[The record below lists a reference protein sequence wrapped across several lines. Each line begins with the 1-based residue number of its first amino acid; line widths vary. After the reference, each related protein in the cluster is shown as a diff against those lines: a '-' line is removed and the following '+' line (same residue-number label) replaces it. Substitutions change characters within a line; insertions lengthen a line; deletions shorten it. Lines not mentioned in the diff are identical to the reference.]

1 MRNKLLKKSSETQV
15 WLTISLL
22 LPTHFPCIWYHWKAL
37 LFIFTMMCHLLW
49 LHNLGMC
56 STPEYGGGCKVK
68 CAKMHCYCHIDNSGV
83 LHIPKLRNHNKWH
96 IIVKRNNRAFQWYQM
111 QGKWVGNKRE
121 IVSQTWVSKL
131 FVEEFICS
139 SRHTLL
145 YTMKKKNLFHRTFKW
160 FPVITPHR
168 HDAPSQ

>member
-1 MRNKLLKKSSETQV
+1 MKDFWKKKKSRLCGLFYIYKLLKKGLETQV

-37 LFIFTMMCHLLW
+37 LFLFTMMCHLLW
-49 LHNLGMC
+49 LRNLGMC

-68 CAKMHCYCHIDNSGV
+68 CDN
-83 LHIPKLRNHNKWH
+83 KE
-96 IIVKRNNRAFQWYQM
+96 VKRNNGAFQWYQM

-131 FVEEFICS
+131 FLRSLYMQIQS
-139 SRHTLL
+139 DKTLGWAWNISW
-145 YTMKKKNLFHRTFKW
+145 YSLF
-160 FPVITPHR
+160 
-168 HDAPSQ
+168 SLG